1 VNIKI
6 ILIIVFSYRHAS
18 IKIKMRRIKMKI
30 LITILLALFLS
41 SNASAGDLDIETID
55 EVRKKQD
62 FEQGAFME
70 VIQTK
75 CIDGYK
81 FINKSFYVQT
91 KSGRIEETTT
101 RRSEFAYSP
110 AVSTN
115 IIQFM
120 IEKDGRSVP
129 AKC

>member
-1 VNIKI
+1 
-6 ILIIVFSYRHAS
+6 
-18 IKIKMRRIKMKI
+18 MKI
-30 LITILLALFLS
+30 LITILLALFIS
-41 SNASAGDLDIETID
+41 SHASAGELDVETID
-55 EVRKKQD
+55 EDRVVKD
-62 FEQGAFME
+62 FEKGLS
-70 VIQTK
+70 VNVTRTK

-81 FINKSFYVQT
+81 FLYRSFYVQT
-91 KSGRIEETTT
+91 RSGRIEASTT

>member
-1 VNIKI
+1 
-6 ILIIVFSYRHAS
+6 
-18 IKIKMRRIKMKI
+18 MKI
-30 LITILLALFLS
+30 LITILLALFI
-41 SNASAGDLDIETID
+41 SNSVSAGDLDMETID

-70 VIQTK
+70 VTHTK

-81 FINKSFYVQT
+81 FIYRSFYVQT
-91 KSGRIEETTT
+91 RSGRIEASTT
-101 RRSEFAYSP
+101 RSSEFAYSP